1 MQNFFSLL
9 SVGFL
14 ISTTAQAVADDYP
27 QPGLYK
33 VVGKMSSGQM
43 VSSQFESEQCIK
55 DDQFRTDPNAWMQ
68 KHQGQ
73 TCEIVEYELSGGTIT
88 MEMTC
93 AMFGAG
99 ASTIKGTG
107 TYTNSG
113 WQMRNVMQMTNAGMS
128 MEMTTEVTGTRQGSC

>member
-1 MQNFFSLL
+1 MKNIIASLSLAVLL
-9 SVGFL
+9 S
-14 ISTTAQAVADDYP
+14 TAAQAVADDYP

-33 VVGKMSSGQM
+33 VIGKMSSGQM
-43 VSSQFESEQCIK
+43 VSSNFESEQCIK

-93 AMFGAG
+93 SMFGAG